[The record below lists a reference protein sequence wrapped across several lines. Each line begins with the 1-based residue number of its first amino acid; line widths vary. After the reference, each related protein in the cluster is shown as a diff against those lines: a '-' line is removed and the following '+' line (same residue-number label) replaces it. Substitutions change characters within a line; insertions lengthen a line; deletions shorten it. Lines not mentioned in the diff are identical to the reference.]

1 MSTQWA
7 EKIQLESNV
16 KKQPELPKFAYFK
29 GSVVPYADARIGL
42 LTHALN
48 YGTAVFGGLRGHW
61 NEAEQEL
68 FVFRPLDHFRRFVDS
83 ARLLRMDLGQSP
95 SGLWAGLRALL
106 RKQETR
112 TDCYIRALAF
122 YGDETL
128 GVRLHG
134 LTPEVSIVALP
145 FGHFVAND
153 DNAHASISSWQR
165 ISDNVLPAR
174 GKIAGGYVNSA
185 LAKTDAQ
192 LAGFD
197 EALVLND
204 DGHVCEGSVENL
216 FVVRGGVVVTPPVTQ
231 DILEG
236 ITRRSV
242 IELLRQDL
250 GIEVVERPIDR
261 TEVYLADEVFLT
273 GTGVQIVAVTRVDH
287 RAIGTGRMGEITSRL
302 RPALA
307 AVVRG
312 QDPKH
317 RDWCAPVFREGTKG

>member
-1 MSTQWA
+1 
-7 EKIQLESNV
+7 
-16 KKQPELPKFAYFK
+16 
-29 GSVVPYADARIGL
+29 
-42 LTHALN
+42 
-48 YGTAVFGGLRGHW
+48 
-61 NEAEQEL
+61 
-68 FVFRPLDHFRRFVDS
+68 
-83 ARLLRMDLGQSP
+83 
-95 SGLWAGLRALL
+95 
-106 RKQETR
+106 
-112 TDCYIRALAF
+112 
-122 YGDETL
+122 
-128 GVRLHG
+128 
-134 LTPEVSIVALP
+134 VAMP

-153 DNAHASISSWQR
+153 DNAHAGISSWQR
-165 ISDNVLPAR
+165 ISDNVIPAR

-216 FVVRGGVVVTPPVTQ
+216 FVVRGGVVITPPVTQ

-242 IELLRQDL
+242 IQLLRQDL

-287 RAIGTGRMGEITSRL
+287 RAIGTGRMGEITGRL
-302 RPALA
+302 RPAMA

-312 QDPKH
+312 KDKKY
-317 RDWCAPVFREGTKG
+317 RDWCAPVFRDAAKS